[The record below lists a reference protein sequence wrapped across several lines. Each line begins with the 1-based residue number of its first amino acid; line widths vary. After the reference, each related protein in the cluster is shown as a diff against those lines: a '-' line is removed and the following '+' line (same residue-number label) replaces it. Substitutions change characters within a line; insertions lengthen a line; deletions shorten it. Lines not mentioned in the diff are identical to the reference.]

1 MQRGG
6 RAGTVEYFP
15 GCVTFHRS
23 YSRYVM
29 AGGNIG
35 LKKANSGLTL
45 VILGLVM
52 TIPYG
57 LLADR

>member
-6 RAGTVEYFP
+6 RSGTVEYLS

-35 LKKANSGLTL
+35 LKRVDSGLTL